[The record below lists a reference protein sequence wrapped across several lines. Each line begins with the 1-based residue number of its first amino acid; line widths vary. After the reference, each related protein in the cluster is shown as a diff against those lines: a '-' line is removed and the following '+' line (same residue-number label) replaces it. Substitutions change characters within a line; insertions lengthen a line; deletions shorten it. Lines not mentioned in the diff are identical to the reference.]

1 MSLSVNEWYVFTDA
15 IDNKTC
21 NKLKRLGSKQWSA
34 AAVDIKKGITDEER
48 KKGREPEM
56 GVDKKTRITDVA
68 WTNDQ
73 WVYDIIWPF
82 MVGANNEA
90 GWEYEIKA
98 AESSQITR
106 YKKGGF
112 YNFHRDG
119 SGCHLSKYNNPTN
132 AFMHDHVR
140 KLSMTVLLNKS
151 FEGGNFEF
159 TSYGKENCEITPVE
173 MNQGDVVVFPSW
185 MEHRVAPITKGIRY
199 SLVTWFVGPP
209 FK

>member
-1 MSLSVNEWYVFTDA
+1 MMTLNEWFIFNKA

-21 NKLKRLGSKQWSA
+21 NKLKRLASKKWESA
-34 AAVDIKKGITDEER
+34 SIDIKKGTTDEER

-73 WVYDIIWPF
+73 WVYDTIWPF
-82 MVGANNEA
+82 MMQANAEA
-90 GWEYEIKA
+90 GWRYDIKS

-112 YNFHRDG
+112 YKFHRDG
-119 SGCHLSKYNNPTN
+119 QGCHLAKYNSPTN
-132 AFMHDHVR
+132 AFLHDNVR
-140 KLSMTVLLNKS
+140 KLSMTVLLNES

-159 TSYGKENCEITPVE
+159 ASYGKEVCDITPIE
-173 MNQGDVVVFPSW
+173 MNQGDIVVFPSF
-185 MEHRVAPITKGIRY
+185 MEHRVAAITKGIRY
-199 SLVTWFVGPP
+199 SLVTWFLGPP
-209 FK
+209 FR